1 MKEEKVLL
9 VGDDSYEMYAKAFYN
24 GYREL
29 GYKNV
34 QLFATNHYMVGK
46 GKIGKFLK
54 RVQNKLASGYLVN
67 ALNKKLLKKVEEDK
81 PELVFFYSSRLIYA
95 KTIKRIKEMGCKVF
109 MYNNDNPFASY
120 FPKYFWRHYKRG
132 LQYADCGFVYRATN
146 IEDYKKYGCHNVE
159 WLKSYYI
166 KSKNYYMENPG
177 VEVPEVVFLGHN
189 EADERGGYI
198 RSLLNKGIIVGVTQ
212 RTWEDYETQNPRV
225 VKLADSHRLYNEMLN
240 AAKIAIVFL
249 SKINHDT
256 YTRRCFEIPAVKTM
270 MVAPYTED
278 IAAMF
283 EDGKEAILYRNEQE
297 FVDKIVYYLEHEEE
311 RIKIANAGYER
322 VMRDGH
328 EVCDRIRQVM
338 EIYKNTVSEEKE

>member
-9 VGDDSYEMYAKAFYN
+9 VGDDSYEMYVKAFYN
-24 GYREL
+24 GFCEL

-34 QLFATNHYMVGK
+34 QLFATNHYMVSDRSIAG
-46 GKIGKFLK
+46 FAL
-54 RVQNKLASGYLVN
+54 RVQNKLAFGYKVD
-67 ALNKKLLKKVEEDK
+67 AINKELLKVVSSSK
-81 PELVFFYSSRLIYA
+81 PELIFFYSSRLIYA
-95 KTIKRIKEMGCKVF
+95 KTIKAIKDMGCKVF

-120 FPKYFWRHYKRG
+120 FPKYFWRHYKKG
-132 LQYADCGFVYRATN
+132 LQYADCGFVYRVTN
-146 IEDYKKYGCHNVE
+146 IDDYKRCGCQNVE

-166 KSKNYYMENPG
+166 KDKNHYIENPK
-177 VEVPEVVFLGHN
+177 VTVPEVVFLGHN
-189 EADERGGYI
+189 EPDERGDYI
-198 RSLLNKGIIVGVTQ
+198 RSLLNKGICVGVTQ
-212 RTWEDYETQNPRV
+212 RTWEEYETQNTKLT
-225 VKLADSHRLYNEMLN
+225 KLADSHKLYNEMLN

-256 YTRRCFEIPAVKTM
+256 YTRRCFEIPAVKTL

-283 EDGKEAILYRNEQE
+283 EDGKEVVLYRNEQE
-297 FVDKIVYYLEHEEE
+297 FVDKIIYYLEHDEE

-328 EVCDRIRQVM
+328 EVCDRIKQVM
-338 EIYKNTVSEEKE
+338 LVYEKICEEKE